1 MNNVCFN
8 CGQRTNIMLPYWG
21 VSVCGKECHKVLAQY
36 TDKAMDHGS
45 RQTLRVFLAHM
56 VAAKESRWLS
66 EQAAVERELLKK
78 SVPSEDAVGVRSSG

>member
-1 MNNVCFN
+1 MNNACFN

-21 VSVCGKECHKVLAQY
+21 VSVCGNNECHRVLAQY
-36 TDKAMDHGS
+36 TDQAMDHGS

-78 SVPSEDAVGVRSSG
+78 SVPSVDAVAQQS

>member
-8 CGQRTNIMLPYWG
+8 CSQRTNIMLPYWG

-36 TDKAMDHGS
+36 TDQALTHES

-56 VAAKESRWLS
+56 VAAKESRWLT
-66 EQAAVERELLKK
+66 EREAVERELLKK
-78 SVPSEDAVGVRSSG
+78 SVPSEGAVAQQS